1 MPSNKVL
8 SAKGATSTIG
18 EDDAGCKEP
27 NVVDNPV
34 GEKSNKQAHAQENRS
49 GNRQDK
55 GNSGACK
62 KIVSIPRKARRGARY
77 QKAKCWIAT

>member
-49 GNRQDK
+49 GNRQVRLQ
-55 GNSGACK
+55 STVLYMQLMHA
-62 KIVSIPRKARRGARY
+62 VH
-77 QKAKCWIAT
+77 IASALVHLSQ